1 MIILDCRFMQLH
13 FLCHYLSR
21 RHCSPF
27 LCLSL
32 RPLEDPKH
40 QKASQF
46 HSGHGYLGAHRCC
59 LKLAFV
65 MFWLHFW
72 ELFYLFVIRI
82 LVDWC
87 TDHILCSTS
96 LCVIHGMNKRLL
108 DNHESMNI
116 DCFHVQSIVLFSSM
130 NI

>member
-13 FLCHYLSR
+13 FLCHYLLR

-27 LCLSL
+27 LFPSL
-32 RPLEDPKH
+32 RPEDPKH

-46 HSGHGYLGAHRCC
+46 HSGHGYLGSHRFC

-87 TDHILCSTS
+87 TNHILCSTS
-96 LCVIHGMNKRLL
+96 LCVIHRMNKRLL
-108 DNHESMNI
+108 ANHESMNI